1 MRSSHRI
8 KPVLFI
14 NNKDSE
20 TLSLLYKSKPIPSSL
35 FLSSTNL
42 IQIQLHLAGPSPA
55 FAFTAGSR
63 SASYSIEYEEYYDNS
78 DEEDDEEYESG
89 DYDNENNSE

>member
-1 MRSSHRI
+1 M
-8 KPVLFI
+8 
-14 NNKDSE
+14 
-20 TLSLLYKSKPIPSSL
+20 

-42 IQIQLHLAGPSPA
+42 IWIQLHLADPSPA

-63 SASYSIEYEEYYDNS
+63 SASYSIEYKEYYDNS

-89 DYDNENNSE
+89 NYDNENNSE